1 MSSSA
6 KQTVIRL
13 KDFKGLNSLAG
24 QFADRLQ
31 HWTSQAKTTARTTN
45 GFVHANPW
53 RTVGAVALVGIA
65 AGVLMGRQ
73 SRGRTV
79 KRAMGRANTAASE
92 LAGG

>member
-24 QFADRLQ
+24 QVADRVQ
-31 HWTSQAKTTARTTN
+31 QWTSQAKTTARTTN

-53 RTVGAVALVGIA
+53 RTVGAVALVGLA
-65 AGVLMGRQ
+65 AGVLVGRQ
-73 SRGRTV
+73 SRRNPKSAV
-79 KRAMGRANTAASE
+79 GRARSAASE